1 MSKHGAT
8 KKKRIKSHQSG
19 QSSQTSS
26 QNHSR
31 SQAII
36 SASSTTTRPIIQR
49 ISLEQALSNPQQSGL
64 PPEVGTIFGQMK
76 ELESRAM
83 RFINAAKLH
92 DTQKRAELVSSF
104 IAENEAF
111 IKSKIESLVNTTR
124 IYFLQNNHE
133 IPYQLINQ
141 RLQQIQ
147 SGEIESNLE
156 KQTELFDKKI
166 KESEYL
172 FLLGYEKINVWQTII
187 TLLEKYAPEHSKLR
201 QQCIMHMF
209 EDLSQSTSYLIN
221 RFILCKL
228 QTIDYYHCHIYLKE
242 KANWL
247 LTYGEEYQS
256 YLQAMPCE
264 TESEKKLAWMRTC
277 DFLQCY
283 QSTVSYLYSCQS
295 IKEADALNQ
304 IAKSFLEKSYEGREQ
319 FVSPLLSID
328 TIDTL
333 YKGHQD
339 KYEHMAQIADSTLHD
354 AWLQFLGTLSFFYE
368 KDWGASVNVS
378 GISAEPYDTQ
388 QLCQEI
394 ESCKSTVSELAQSP
408 LPLLTMRLRSALAI
422 FSQYKALPSEA
433 KTKPVIQA
441 YFNLSIELYKIAS
454 TRTFKNVFYH
464 QVVLAIFKL
473 LADEMGNELKEMLFL
488 PVKAE
493 IAPKETQ
500 MITSTSRPALCELS
514 PLSALMGETG
524 EDVHFDAFIDSIA
537 DELGDLVLEDP
548 SSVRTNFL
556 ELEEKHG
563 TVTKVT
569 KAMHSTKGTE
579 SDASCSY
586 ASTSASQPLLT
597 KEEISFGESQEIA
610 LKDHASALEMKHS
623 SDLSTMEDMHHLAM
637 ESLRAEYAQKL
648 LAETKR
654 MEALHESK
662 KAQMQKAHQEEKAQ
676 LSHSLEQEYQKQVQC
691 LTTEH
696 KSALEKEQAKHE
708 KSIATFKSR
717 KKKQYDKKIQALVKS
732 QELEI
737 QAIKDTHEQVI
748 NQLQQQ
754 HQKSIT
760 TQEASLALEL
770 KKITEELSAGKNSS
784 ILQLK
789 KAHEQKLK
797 EMAEHHAITIRS
809 LRESNQRMLKVHQN
823 KCQKQLQEKV
833 ESLEQKQSAA
843 LSQLKSEH
851 EENLKLITIQH
862 EEAIRE
868 LEISHGIFHKQ
879 AILEEKAQQHAQSSA
894 LIASQNLEYIA
905 REQAL
910 SKPKPLATDGLIP
923 FAHITLPAE
932 TVYIVKELK
941 AAGIE
946 YYFSGGFIRNRLL
959 GIPLSVHE
967 DIDIILNCNPS
978 ELPPNIKSGFT
989 HELLEPRKLKL
1000 GKIDLWCDPWDHLE
1014 DKLKQRDLSI
1024 NTFICKDDG
1033 PVYDLLNKKQDLYA
1047 PYLCLLGDT
1056 EERFT
1061 HDPSLMMRFIR
1072 FSQQLCKSIAPID
1085 WKMILKHAEKIK
1097 SLDVGIYLKNIE
1109 YLFISPYGN
1118 QNLDL
1123 LLKGQILPQV
1133 CPLLNMTDML
1143 ALQQNQTLL
1152 NFVTQKLH
1160 EFSLAP
1166 ENYGYYHVL
1175 ALFALIPMSQFPPEV
1190 TPQERLHCSLDAF
1203 FANYTGS
1210 CEFAEKNKIQ
1220 KIVASLMF
1228 DVADLQEHTTYQFRG
1243 MLSQYNQFA
1252 EHCYYN
1258 TQKMQRTQ
1266 RRQTAQMP
1274 STSSSHDTGSSY
1286 EEVTQAALEEWPAL
1300 TPLSRSQS
1308 STHNDRQRQKQKK
1321 TKETKTKETRS
1332 ADSKY
1337 KY

>member
-31 SQAII
+31 SQALS
-36 SASSTTTRPIIQR
+36 SASSITTRPIIQR
-49 ISLEQALSNPQQSGL
+49 VSLEQALSNPQNSSL
-64 PPEVGTIFGQMK
+64 PPEVGAIFGQMK
-76 ELESRAM
+76 DLESRAM

-104 IAENEAF
+104 IAENEVF

-124 IYFLQNNHE
+124 IYFLQNHE

-156 KQTELFDKKI
+156 KQTELFNTKI

-172 FLLGYEKINVWQTII
+172 FLLGYEKISVWQTII
-187 TLLEKYAPEHSKLR
+187 SLLETYAPDNSKLR
-201 QQCIMHMF
+201 QQCMMHMF
-209 EDLSQSTSYLIN
+209 EDLTQSTSYLIN
-221 RFILCKL
+221 RFMLCKL
-228 QTIDYYHCHIYLKE
+228 HSLDYYHCHVYLKE

-247 LTYGEEYQS
+247 MTYGEEYQS

-264 TESEKKLAWMRTC
+264 TESEKKLVWMRTC
-277 DFLQCY
+277 DLLQCY
-283 QSTVSYLYSCQS
+283 QSTVSYLYSSQT

-304 IAKSFLEKSYEGREQ
+304 MAKSFLAQSYEARER
-319 FVSPLLSID
+319 FVSPILSIEV
-328 TIDTL
+328 IDDL
-333 YKGHQD
+333 YKVHQE

-368 KDWGASVNVS
+368 KDWGAAVSVS
-378 GISAEPYDTQ
+378 GFSDEPYDTQ
-388 QLCQEI
+388 QLCKEI
-394 ESCKSTVSELAQSP
+394 ENCKSTVAELAQSP

-422 FSQYKALPSEA
+422 FSQYKGLPSEA
-433 KTKPVIQA
+433 KTKPAIQA
-441 YFNLSIELYKIAS
+441 YFNLSIELYKIACA
-454 TRTFKNVFYH
+454 RTFKNVFYH
-464 QVVLAIFKL
+464 QVVVAIFKL
-473 LADEMGNELKEMLFL
+473 LADEMGNELKKMLVQ
-488 PVKAE
+488 PAKAE
-493 IAPKETQ
+493 VVPQQSQ
-500 MITSTSRPALCELS
+500 MIVSS
-514 PLSALMGETG
+514 PKPGLSALSSFSALMAETE
-524 EDVHFDAFIDSIA
+524 EDTHFDAFIDSIA
-537 DELGDLVLEDP
+537 DELGDLILDDP

-556 ELEEKHG
+556 ESEEKHG
-563 TVTKVT
+563 TATK
-569 KAMHSTKGTE
+569 STE

-586 ASTSASQPLLT
+586 ASTSSSQPLLT
-597 KEEISFGESQEIA
+597 KEEISFRKSQEIA

-623 SDLSTMEDMHHLAM
+623 SELSSMEDMHHLAM

-662 KAQMQKAHQEEKAQ
+662 KTQMQKAHQEEKAK
-676 LSHSLEQEYQKQVQC
+676 LSHSLDQEYQKRIQG

-696 KSALEKEQAKHE
+696 KSALEKEQVKHE
-708 KSIATFKSR
+708 KSIATFKSK
-717 KKKQYDKKIQALVKS
+717 KKKQYDKKIQALLKS

-760 TQEASLALEL
+760 AQEASLALEL
-770 KKITEELSAGKNSS
+770 KKITEELSVGKNSS

-809 LRESNQRMLKVHQN
+809 LRESNQRMLKAHQD
-823 KCQKQLQEKV
+823 KCQKQLQKKS
-833 ESLEQKQSAA
+833 ESLEQKQSTA

-851 EENLKLITIQH
+851 EEYLRLITVQH

-868 LEISHGIFHKQ
+868 LEISHGVAHEQ
-879 AILEEKAQQHAQSSA
+879 AILQEKAQQHAQSSA

-905 REQAL
+905 HEQAL
-910 SKPKPLATDGLIP
+910 STPKPLATDGLMP
-923 FAHITLPAE
+923 FAHITLPDE
-932 TVYIVKELK
+932 TVHIVKELK

-946 YYFSGGFIRNRLL
+946 YYFSGGFVRNRLL

-967 DIDIILNCNPS
+967 DIDIIVNCNPS

-1000 GKIDLWCDPWDHLE
+1000 GKIDLWCDPWDRLE

-1033 PVYDLLNKKQDLYA
+1033 SVYDLLNKKQDLYA

-1061 HDPSLMMRFIR
+1061 HDPSLMMRLIR
-1072 FSQQLCKSIAPID
+1072 FSQQLCKSIAPND

-1097 SLDVGIYLKNIE
+1097 SLDIGIYLKNIE

-1123 LLKGQILPQV
+1123 LLKGQLLPQV

-1143 ALQQNQTLL
+1143 ALQQNPTLL

-1166 ENYGYYHVL
+1166 ENYGYYYVL
-1175 ALFALIPMSQFPPEV
+1175 AVFALIPMSQFPPEV

-1228 DVADLQEHTTYQFRG
+1228 DVADLQEHATYQFRG

-1258 TQKMQRTQ
+1258 TQKMQRIQ

-1308 STHNDRQRQKQKK
+1308 STHNDRQRQKQKR